1 MSSYESTILPLESA
15 LHTYANKLT
24 GCEATADD
32 LVQETLIRAWRF
44 WDRFEP
50 GTSARAWVARIMRN
64 VFIDSYHRDCRRTEI
79 YELAAGSMHHDDTSL
94 SPGGHSYMPSPDDLV
109 DGARTREEVHQA
121 LEALPPD
128 FRQAIVLV
136 DIEGLTY
143 REVAEVM
150 DCPMG
155 TVMSR
160 IHRGRKILRAELE
173 KHAGSVG
180 VAA

>member
-1 MSSYESTILPLESA
+1 
-15 LHTYANKLT
+15 
-24 GCEATADD
+24 
-32 LVQETLIRAWRF
+32 
-44 WDRFEP
+44 
-50 GTSARAWVARIMRN
+50 
-64 VFIDSYHRDCRRTEI
+64 
-79 YELAAGSMHHDDTSL
+79 
-94 SPGGHSYMPSPDDLV
+94 MPSPDDLV